1 MQVIEKPVSAEQTE
15 QVDAQVIEQMP
26 EQFNAQVIEQVTE
39 PSHESALLSINA
51 QVSFA
56 NLLTLIQS
64 LPKEQKWQVYQA
76 LGAEL
81 APQSAEAKA
90 IARLADEDDESQWI
104 TVVHEDDEID
114 EEALNEWLVKR
125 GYKKAEV

>member
-1 MQVIEKPVSAEQTE
+1 MQVTEKPAE
-15 QVDAQVIEQMP
+15 QVDT
-26 EQFNAQVIEQVTE
+26 QVIEQVPE
-39 PSHESALLSINA
+39 QLQESVLLPIAA

-56 NLLTLIQS
+56 SLLALIQT

-104 TVVHEDDEID
+104 TVI
-114 EEALNEWLVKR
+114 EEGEEVDVDASLEYLKNR
-125 GYKKAEV
+125 GYKVEVLAKSA

>member
-15 QVDAQVIEQMP
+15 QVDALVIE
-26 EQFNAQVIEQVTE
+26 QVIEQVSE
-39 PSHESALLSINA
+39 PSHDSALLSIHA
-51 QVSFA
+51 QVSFV

-104 TVVHEDDEID
+104 TVI
-114 EEALNEWLVKR
+114 EEGEEVDVDASLEYLKNR
-125 GYKKAEV
+125 GYKVEVLAKSA

>member
-1 MQVIEKPVSAEQTE
+1 MQVTEKPVSAEQTE
-15 QVDAQVIEQMP
+15 QVDALVIEQVIEQAP
-26 EQFNAQVIEQVTE
+26 DQ
-39 PSHESALLSINA
+39 SHESALLSINA

-56 NLLTLIQS
+56 SLLALIQT

-90 IARLADEDDESQWI
+90 IARLADEDDESMWI

-114 EEALNEWLVKR
+114 EEALNERLIQR
-125 GYKKAEV
+125 GYKKAKV

>member
-15 QVDAQVIEQMP
+15 QVDTLVIE
-26 EQFNAQVIEQVTE
+26 QVIEQVSE

-104 TVVHEDDEID
+104 TVI
-114 EEALNEWLVKR
+114 EEGEEVDVDASLEYLKNR
-125 GYKKAEV
+125 GYKVEVLAKSA

>member
-15 QVDAQVIEQMP
+15 QVDALVMEQVIEQMS
-26 EQFNAQVIEQVTE
+26 E

-56 NLLTLIQS
+56 NLLTLIQT

-104 TVVHEDDEID
+104 TVVHEEDEID

>member
-1 MQVIEKPVSAEQTE
+1 MQVNEKPVSAEQNE
-15 QVDAQVIEQMP
+15 QVDSQVIEQ
-26 EQFNAQVIEQVTE
+26 
-39 PSHESALLSINA
+39 SHESVLSINA

-56 NLLTLIQS
+56 SLLALIQT

-81 APQSAEAKA
+81 ASQSAEAKA
-90 IARLADEDDESQWI
+90 IARLADEDDESMWI

-114 EEALNEWLVKR
+114 EEALNERLIQR
-125 GYKKAEV
+125 GYKKAKV

>member
-15 QVDAQVIEQMP
+15 QVDALVIE
-26 EQFNAQVIEQVTE
+26 QVIEQVSA

-56 NLLTLIQS
+56 SLLTLIQS

-104 TVVHEDDEID
+104 TVI
-114 EEALNEWLVKR
+114 EEGEEVDVDASLEYLKNR
-125 GYKKAEV
+125 GYKVEVLAKSA

>member
-15 QVDAQVIEQMP
+15 QVDAQVIEQ
-26 EQFNAQVIEQVTE
+26 VSE

-56 NLLTLIQS
+56 SLLALIQS

-104 TVVHEDDEID
+104 TVIEEGEEID
-114 EEALNEWLVKR
+114 VDASLEYLKNR
-125 GYKKAEV
+125 GYKVEVLAKSA

>member
-1 MQVIEKPVSAEQTE
+1 MQVTEKPVSAEQTE
-15 QVDAQVIEQMP
+15 QVDAL
-26 EQFNAQVIEQVTE
+26 FIEQVIDQSPE

-56 NLLTLIQS
+56 SLLALIQT
-64 LPKEQKWQVYQA
+64 LPKEQKWQVYQV

-90 IARLADEDDESQWI
+90 IARLADEDDESMWI

>member
-1 MQVIEKPVSAEQTE
+1 MQVIEKPVSTEQTE
-15 QVDAQVIEQMP
+15 QVDALVIEQVIEQMS
-26 EQFNAQVIEQVTE
+26 E

-56 NLLTLIQS
+56 NLLTLIQT

>member
-1 MQVIEKPVSAEQTE
+1 MQVIEKPVSTEQTE
-15 QVDAQVIEQMP
+15 QVDALVIE
-26 EQFNAQVIEQVTE
+26 QVIEQVSE

-56 NLLTLIQS
+56 NLLTLIQT
-64 LPKEQKWQVYQA
+64 LPKEQKWQIYQA
-76 LGAEL
+76 LGVEL

>member
-1 MQVIEKPVSAEQTE
+1 MQVTEKPVSAEQ
-15 QVDAQVIEQMP
+15 VP
-26 EQFNAQVIEQVTE
+26 EQSQ
-39 PSHESALLSINA
+39 ESALLPINA

-56 NLLTLIQS
+56 SLLALIQT

-81 APQSAEAKA
+81 APQSAEEKA
-90 IARLADEDDESQWI
+90 IASLADEDDESMWI

>member
-15 QVDAQVIEQMP
+15 QVDALVIEQVIEQMS
-26 EQFNAQVIEQVTE
+26 E

-56 NLLTLIQS
+56 NLLTLIQT

-90 IARLADEDDESQWI
+90 IARLADEDDESMWI

>member
-1 MQVIEKPVSAEQTE
+1 MQVIEKPVSAEQAE
-15 QVDAQVIEQMP
+15 QVDALVIE
-26 EQFNAQVIEQVTE
+26 QVIEQVSA
-39 PSHESALLSINA
+39 PSHDSALLSINA

-56 NLLTLIQS
+56 SLLTLIQA

-90 IARLADEDDESQWI
+90 IARLADEDDESMWI

>member
-1 MQVIEKPVSAEQTE
+1 MQVTEKPVSAEQTE
-15 QVDAQVIEQMP
+15 QVDAQVIEQVP
-26 EQFNAQVIEQVTE
+26 EQLQE
-39 PSHESALLSINA
+39 PALLSINA

-56 NLLTLIQS
+56 SLLALIQT

-90 IARLADEDDESQWI
+90 ISRLADEDDESMWI

-125 GYKKAEV
+125 GYKKAKV

>member
-1 MQVIEKPVSAEQTE
+1 MQVTEKPVSAEQTE
-15 QVDAQVIEQMP
+15 QVDAL
-26 EQFNAQVIEQVTE
+26 VIEQVIDQSPE

-56 NLLTLIQS
+56 SLLALIQT
-64 LPKEQKWQVYQA
+64 LPKEQKWQVYQV

-90 IARLADEDDESQWI
+90 IARLADEDDESMWI

>member
-1 MQVIEKPVSAEQTE
+1 MQVTEKPVSAEQTE
-15 QVDAQVIEQMP
+15 QVDAQVIEQVP
-26 EQFNAQVIEQVTE
+26 E
-39 PSHESALLSINA
+39 PSQESALLSINA

-56 NLLTLIQS
+56 NLLTLIQA
-64 LPKEQKWQVYQA
+64 LPKDQKWQVYQA

-104 TVVHEDDEID
+104 TVI
-114 EEALNEWLVKR
+114 EEGEEVDVDASLEYLKNR
-125 GYKKAEV
+125 GYKVEVLAKSA

>member
-1 MQVIEKPVSAEQTE
+1 MQVTEKPVSNDQTE
-15 QVDAQVIEQMP
+15 QVEAQVIEQAP
-26 EQFNAQVIEQVTE
+26 E
-39 PSHESALLSINA
+39 PSHDSALLSINA

-56 NLLTLIQS
+56 SLLTLIQT
-64 LPKEQKWQVYQA
+64 LPKEQKWQIYQA

-104 TVVHEDDEID
+104 TVI
-114 EEALNEWLVKR
+114 EEGEEVDVDASLEYLKNR
-125 GYKKAEV
+125 GYKVEVLAKSA

>member
-1 MQVIEKPVSAEQTE
+1 MQVTEKPVSAEQTE
-15 QVDAQVIEQMP
+15 QVDAL
-26 EQFNAQVIEQVTE
+26 VIEQVPE
-39 PSHESALLSINA
+39 QSHESALLSIKA
-51 QVSFA
+51 QVSFGS
-56 NLLTLIQS
+56 LLTLIQT

-125 GYKKAEV
+125 GYKKAVV

>member
-15 QVDAQVIEQMP
+15 QVDALVIEQ
-26 EQFNAQVIEQVTE
+26 EIEQVSE

-104 TVVHEDDEID
+104 TVIVEG
-114 EEALNEWLVKR
+114 EEVDVDASLEYLKNR
-125 GYKKAEV
+125 GYTVEVLAKSA

>member
-15 QVDAQVIEQMP
+15 QVDALVIE
-26 EQFNAQVIEQVTE
+26 QVIEQVSA

-51 QVSFA
+51 QVSFV
-56 NLLTLIQS
+56 NLLTLIQT

-104 TVVHEDDEID
+104 TVI
-114 EEALNEWLVKR
+114 EEGEEVDVDASLEYLKNR
-125 GYKKAEV
+125 GYKIEVLAKSA

>member
-15 QVDAQVIEQMP
+15 QVDTLVIE
-26 EQFNAQVIEQVTE
+26 QVIEQVSE
-39 PSHESALLSINA
+39 PSNDSALLSINA

-56 NLLTLIQS
+56 NLLTLIQA

-90 IARLADEDDESQWI
+90 IARLADEDDESQWL

>member
-15 QVDAQVIEQMP
+15 QVDALVIE
-26 EQFNAQVIEQVTE
+26 QVIEQVSA

-51 QVSFA
+51 QVSFV
-56 NLLTLIQS
+56 NLLTLIQT

>member
-15 QVDAQVIEQMP
+15 QVDAQVIEQ
-26 EQFNAQVIEQVTE
+26 VSE

-56 NLLTLIQS
+56 SLLTLIQT

-81 APQSAEAKA
+81 ASQSAEAKA
-90 IARLADEDDESQWI
+90 IARLADEEDESQWI
-104 TVVHEDDEID
+104 TVI
-114 EEALNEWLVKR
+114 EEGEEVDVDASLEYLKNR
-125 GYKKAEV
+125 GYKVEVFAKSA

>member
-1 MQVIEKPVSAEQTE
+1 MQVTDKPVSTEQTE
-15 QVDAQVIEQMP
+15 QVDALVIK
-26 EQFNAQVIEQVTE
+26 QVIEQVSE
-39 PSHESALLSINA
+39 PLHESALLSIKA

-56 NLLTLIQS
+56 SLLALIQT

-81 APQSAEAKA
+81 APLSAEAKA

-104 TVVHEDDEID
+104 TVI
-114 EEALNEWLVKR
+114 EEGEEVDVDASLEYLKNR
-125 GYKKAEV
+125 GYKVEVLAKSA

>member
-15 QVDAQVIEQMP
+15 QVDALVIE
-26 EQFNAQVIEQVTE
+26 QVIEQVSE

-104 TVVHEDDEID
+104 TVI
-114 EEALNEWLVKR
+114 EEGEEVDVDASLEYLKNR
-125 GYKKAEV
+125 GYKVEVLAKSA

>member
-15 QVDAQVIEQMP
+15 QVDAL
-26 EQFNAQVIEQVTE
+26 VIEQVSE

-56 NLLTLIQS
+56 NLLTLIQT

-104 TVVHEDDEID
+104 TVI
-114 EEALNEWLVKR
+114 EEGEEVDVDASLEYLKNR
-125 GYKKAEV
+125 GYKVEVLAKSA

>member
-15 QVDAQVIEQMP
+15 QVDALVIEQVIEQMS
-26 EQFNAQVIEQVTE
+26 E
-39 PSHESALLSINA
+39 PLHESALLSINA
-51 QVSFA
+51 QVSFV

-104 TVVHEDDEID
+104 TVI
-114 EEALNEWLVKR
+114 EEGEEVDVDASLEYLKNR
-125 GYKKAEV
+125 GYKVEVLAKSA

>member
-15 QVDAQVIEQMP
+15 QVDALVIEQ
-26 EQFNAQVIEQVTE
+26 EIEQVSE

-56 NLLTLIQS
+56 NLLTLSQS

-104 TVVHEDDEID
+104 TVI
-114 EEALNEWLVKR
+114 EEGEEVDVDASLEYLKNR
-125 GYKKAEV
+125 GYKVEVLAKSA

>member
-15 QVDAQVIEQMP
+15 QVDALVIE
-26 EQFNAQVIEQVTE
+26 QVIEQVSE

>member
-15 QVDAQVIEQMP
+15 QVDALVIEQVIEQMS
-26 EQFNAQVIEQVTE
+26 E
-39 PSHESALLSINA
+39 PLHESALLSINA
-51 QVSFA
+51 QVSFV